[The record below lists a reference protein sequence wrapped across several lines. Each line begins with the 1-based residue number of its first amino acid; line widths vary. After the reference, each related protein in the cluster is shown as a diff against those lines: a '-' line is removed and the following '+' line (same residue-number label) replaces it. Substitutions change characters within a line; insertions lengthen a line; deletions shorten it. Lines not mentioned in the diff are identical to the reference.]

1 MTAKQKSLEPRSL
14 KPNLPNNAE
23 ERIRRRAYELYEQ
36 RGGRTASP
44 WTTGS
49 KRRARFSGRRSNG
62 RSKPREGLSVDGD

>member
-36 RGGRTASP
+36 
-44 WTTGS
+44 
-49 KRRARFSGRRSNG
+49 SGREDG
-62 RSKPREGLSVDGD
+62 FALDDWLQAEGEILGAQKQRKVKAARGSQC